1 MKITNN
7 SVFPFLFLVIVIY
20 LLFYIFFES
29 LLKNGRPYMP
39 YTNSELVIKRDNSTL
54 KNTIDPL
61 GSKEFLKYDSTSF
74 FYKYIKNTWLKLEK
88 GMDKKAV
95 QILIGKPIRIEK
107 GLTEIWYYEDKQGN
121 IGRVLFY
128 EDKVISYKIPQY

>member
-1 MKITNN
+1 
-7 SVFPFLFLVIVIY
+7 
-20 LLFYIFFES
+20 
-29 LLKNGRPYMP
+29 MP
-39 YTNSELVIKRDNSTL
+39 YNYSELLIKRNNGTI

-121 IGRVLFY
+121 KGRALFF
-128 EDKVISYKIPQY
+128 EDKLISYKIPQY

>member
-1 MKITNN
+1 
-7 SVFPFLFLVIVIY
+7 
-20 LLFYIFFES
+20 
-29 LLKNGRPYMP
+29 MP
-39 YTNSELVIKRDNSTL
+39 YTYSELIIIRDNSAL

-121 IGRVLFY
+121 KGRVLFY